1 MSEDILNAGEEV
13 TFRELFRRHA
23 IVEIPLV
30 QRDYAQGRS
39 GEQDVRDEFLEALF
53 AALMKQADDP
63 SLPLNLDFVYGS
75 VEPDGRGA
83 FEPLDGQQRLTT
95 LYLLHW
101 YLAWRDGAL
110 ADFLSFIQLGDHSR
124 FSYAIR
130 PSSKEFFDALLSWKP
145 DAWPGIDTRL
155 SSVLVEQAW
164 FFRSWQLDPTIQSA
178 LAMLDAIDQ
187 KFGASIGL
195 YDRLVNDDAP
205 RITMHLLDL
214 KSFGLSDDL
223 YIKMNARGKPLTP
236 FENFKARLEQ
246 HLGAAFADEARMLH
260 GQPTTLR
267 HYFSHRIDTVWADVF
282 WHYRDRRSSL
292 FDDRVMNL
300 VQVLVIVTRNPD
312 ARGSEAL
319 LTLLRSTDRPFSF
332 RRFQDHGCLDRPFI
346 ETLVAVLD
354 AWSGA
359 PHGIRPTLGENPY
372 YDEVATFERAVND
385 CTQLTYTQLIQF
397 HAYCAFIHRYPE
409 HICTGRFI
417 DWMRIIVNLSE
428 NTPYDN
434 VDALRRSI
442 AGVNAM
448 LAHAATIVEHFAS
461 RLFEVPGFTVQ
472 QVREEQ
478 LKAQLF
484 KRAEAWR
491 DRILRA
497 ETHQYFK
504 GQVEFLFK
512 FCGVLEAW
520 TAAGGCGWSDASD
533 VAYQQKFDD
542 YHARATTVFGGSGL
556 QFYADAL
563 WERAL
568 LSIGNYLMPIGSN
581 WHFGDAASRDTSWK
595 RLLRSNASDTG
606 IDAARRMFVRTL
618 LDEIVPGDPDVAA
631 TLSQVID
638 RAPPTGDWREPFI
651 RSPALI
657 DYCKHRMIRFLS
669 PENIYLLSRKRM
681 SSDHVE
687 PFTYYLYLT
696 DLLPM
701 AARSELHPFGA
712 PRYRSVNTDDEEPC
726 IELPC
731 HTDGFEGTMR
741 IHAASGGFRLRV
753 AIDPSKQ
760 SAPAMIMFAGAGGFD
775 MVADHL
781 SRQIAREGAPEA
793 LAGIAAILQEAM
805 RKF

>member
-39 GEQDVRDEFLEALF
+39 VEQDVRNEFLEALF
-53 AALMKQADDP
+53 NALMKEGDDP

-101 YLAWRDGAL
+101 YLAWRDEAMV
-110 ADFLSFIQLGDHSR
+110 DFLSFIQLGDHSR

-145 DAWPGIDTRL
+145 HGLAGIQNRL
-155 SSVLVEQAW
+155 SSEIVEQSW
-164 FFRSWQLDPTIQSA
+164 FFSSWQLDPTIQSA

-195 YDRLVNDDAP
+195 YGRLASDDSP
-205 RITMHLLDL
+205 RITLHLLDL

-246 HLGAAFADEARMLH
+246 HLGAAFAADARVLH

-300 VQVLVIVTRNPD
+300 VQVLVIVTRDPD

-319 LTLLRSTDRPFSF
+319 LTLLRNTDRPFSF
-332 RRFQDHGCLDRPFI
+332 RRFQENGCLDRSFI

-354 AWSGA
+354 AWSGEA
-359 PHGIRPTLGENPY
+359 QGIRPTLGRNSY
-372 YDEVATFERAVND
+372 YNETATFERAVND

-397 HAYCAFIHRYPE
+397 HAYCAFIRRYPE
-409 HICTGRFI
+409 HIGTGRFI

-448 LAHAATIVEHFAS
+448 LPHAATIVDHFAS
-461 RLFEVPGFTVQ
+461 RLFEVPGFLVQ
-472 QVREEQ
+472 QIREEQ

-484 KRAEAWR
+484 MRAKGWR

-497 ETHQYFK
+497 ETHEYFK

-520 TAAGGCGWSDASD
+520 TAAGGCGWTD
-533 VAYQQKFDD
+533 VADAEYRRKFDD
-542 YHARATTVFGGSGL
+542 YHARAATVFGGNGVQL
-556 QFYADAL
+556 HADAL

-581 WHFGDAASRDTSWK
+581 WHFGDAASRDNSWK

-631 TLSQVID
+631 TLSEVID
-638 RAPPTGDWREPFI
+638 HAPPTGDWREPFI

-687 PFTYYLYLT
+687 LFTYYFYLT

-701 AARSELHPFGA
+701 AARNELLPFGA

-731 HTDGFEGTMR
+731 HIDGIKGAMR
-741 IHAASGGFRLRV
+741 IHAAPGVFTLRV
-753 AIDPSKQ
+753 AVDLSEQ
-760 SAPAMIMFAGAGGFD
+760 SAPVMAMFAGAGGFN
-775 MVADHL
+775 MEADHL
-781 SRQIAREGAPEA
+781 SRRVSRESAPE
-793 LAGIAAILQEAM
+793 LIAAIAAMLREATQ
-805 RKF
+805 